1 MFTEKEA
8 FSEDMLPCLMRTS
21 YKKFISET
29 EKLSSTFWC
38 ASRAKSGIGF
48 CVLSVCDL
56 QAYIRSLT

>member
-1 MFTEKEA
+1 
-8 FSEDMLPCLMRTS
+8 MRTS
-21 YKKFISET
+21 YKQFISET